1 MRRGRTGGAQRH
13 HCCSR
18 DGTLLALLAFT
29 VGISASLLMGQQPA
43 PLASPVEVA
52 AAANEGTPASTRLE
66 QVVVTGYVV
75 PRVGIGPAPVVTLDQ
90 DFMQKQGDQ
99 TVADVVL
106 TTPAKR
112 RQLYAGGESGASF
125 SPGASAANLRGL
137 GINSTLVLIDG
148 LRQVP
153 YPFPQN
159 GTQSFVDLNSIPLAA
174 VDRIEVLKDGASARY
189 GSDAIAGVV
198 NIILKDEYDGAD
210 IKTYFGTSQRGD
222 AAIYRTSLVGGI
234 AKKLSETARF
244 SIVAAF
250 DYFEQDPIQSADRSY
265 SFILD
270 HQKFGSFFDSLFD

>member
-1 MRRGRTGGAQRH
+1 MRRGRTGGTQRH
-13 HCCSR
+13 HCYRR
-18 DGTLLALLAFT
+18 DDTLSALLAVT
-29 VGISASLLMGQQPA
+29 VSISGPQSSLLGQQPA
-43 PLASPVEVA
+43 PSVSPVEVA
-52 AAANEGTPASTRLE
+52 AAANEVTPATRRLE

-90 DFMQKQGDQ
+90 DYIQKQGDQ

-106 TTPAKR
+106 RLPQNVGSFTP
-112 RQLYAGGESGASF
+112 LSFPGASF

-153 YPFPQN
+153 FPFPQN

-174 VDRIEVLKDGASARY
+174 ADRIEVLKDGASARY

-210 IKTYFGTSQRGD
+210 INSYFGTSQRGD
-222 AAIYRTSLVGGI
+222 AAIYHTSLVGGI
-234 AKKLSETARF
+234 SKKLSETAQPAEELVRRRKF
-244 SIVAAF
+244 PLLGKRWRQ
-250 DYFEQDPIQSADRSY
+250 YGCECGLKERS
-265 SFILD
+265 
-270 HQKFGSFFDSLFD
+270 